1 MDTTT
6 QIAAIVAIT
15 MAICEGVK
23 RAGVPSRW
31 IPILSVVLG
40 IAGALIFEGSSFLSV
55 ASGVILGLST
65 TGLYRVVKTSVLN
78 K

>member
-6 QIAAIVAIT
+6 QIGAIVIIILAV
-15 MAICEGVK
+15 CEGLK
-23 RAGVPSRW
+23 KAGVPSRF
-31 IPILSVVLG
+31 IPLIAVG
-40 IAGALIFEGSSFLSV
+40 IGAIAAMPFGGVNFLSIV
-55 ASGVILGLST
+55 SGVVLGLST